1 MEENIFQPLEEY
13 YNRLKNQDNE
23 VENAIKSF
31 MEKHSITTYKIYIK
45 GGKKYVDVIGNV
57 DEFGRFIGKEMVFRS
72 ESWDEC
78 LEYANNH

>member
-45 GGKKYVDVIGNV
+45 EGKQYTMRIPTQ
-57 DEFGRFIGKEMVFRS
+57 
-72 ESWDEC
+72 
-78 LEYANNH
+78 L